1 MALVRSRVWRNEEL
15 LLAQRA
21 LTDFCGEAVA
31 EVTDSE
37 KIKMSKFEFAP
48 ESGEGEVPETLPIG
62 NSESLTRV
70 TLLGLSGQQL
80 GPSAAIAAGSI
91 PLYAGNASWL
101 SMALALLAALCMTVA
116 VNVFARKYVV
126 TGSLMS
132 YVGISLGRPS
142 QRLVAASYLVGFL
155 VVCAALSACFVTF
168 SSSFLHTV
176 GVSFAL
182 SGWFQ
187 ALTAV
192 VISILAGVLTW
203 RGLDA
208 SISVTAWLSFL
219 PVPLLAIVAVAAAW
233 HTGIDLSAQ
242 LTLHDT
248 SLSSLAE
255 GTIVALAYF
264 VGCDAL
270 AALAAETDEPKKNVP
285 LLLRNV
291 LLITGLSFVGI
302 LLLST
307 PLMLQNLK
315 ELSDGESPTRIL
327 AVAAKLDF
335 LQLPIDFLLGAATF
349 ASLVAF
355 MNYGSR
361 VFATAAVDRF
371 IPHVFSHIHPKFGS
385 PTGSTVLMGSAAAL
399 IPVALQFLAETP
411 PLQSTAYLSTLYSL
425 FWIAPY
431 ILLGIGAIKEINA
444 DRHGGVMSRIYI
456 LLGVF
461 VFLALL
467 VYNFVSD
474 PGGVFGALPY
484 IMVALTFVTFI
495 AFSLID
501 GLKRA
506 SVVAS
511 E

>member
-1 MALVRSRVWRNEEL
+1 MSQL
-15 LLAQRA
+15 
-21 LTDFCGEAVA
+21 DFV
-31 EVTDSE
+31 
-37 KIKMSKFEFAP
+37 P
-48 ESGEGEVPETLPIG
+48 ESGDELGAETLPIG

-176 GVSFAL
+176 GVTFAL
-182 SGWFQ
+182 TGWFQ
-187 ALTAV
+187 AITAIIV
-192 VISILAGVLTW
+192 SILAGVLTW

-233 HTGIDLSAQ
+233 NTGIDFSAQ
-242 LTLHDT
+242 ITLHDT
-248 SLSSLAE
+248 SLQSLAE

-291 LLITGLSFVGI
+291 LLITGLSFIAI

-307 PLMLQNLK
+307 PLMLQNMKALT
-315 ELSDGESPTRIL
+315 DGESPTRIL
-327 AVAAKLDF
+327 AVAAKMEF

-385 PTGSTVLMGSAAAL
+385 PTGSTVLMGGAAAI
-399 IPVALQFLAETP
+399 IPVALQFLAATP

-431 ILLGIGAIKEINA
+431 ILLGVGAVKELNA
-444 DRHGGVMSRIYI
+444 DGHVGLMTRLYI

-461 VFLALL
+461 VFIALL

-484 IMVALTFVTFI
+484 IMIALTFITFV
-495 AFSLID
+495 AFSFID
-501 GLKRA
+501 RLKRVGVSLA
-506 SVVAS
+506 